1 MDILYKDNRI
11 VVALKPYGV
20 ESTDI
25 PGGMPSLVRQAL
37 GEASGGVRT
46 VHRLDRVT
54 GGVMLLARSRVAAQ
68 LLSEQV
74 RTHTFKKEYLA
85 VVCGETGNGTYR
97 DLLWRNPDERK
108 TYVVTDSGKD
118 VQEAVLHYRTLDTAD
133 GLSLVHIT
141 LETGRTHQIR
151 AQFSAHGF
159 PLVGDKKYGA
169 EPLRAHEIALWS
181 YALSFRHP
189 QSGEAMRLCANPPDT
204 TPWNFFKT
212 ALDKRNVSAYNRDK
226 SES

>member
-37 GEASGGVRT
+37 SEPTGCVRT

-74 RTHTFKKEYLA
+74 RAHTFKKEYLA
-85 VVCGETGNGTYR
+85 LVHGEPGDGAYR
-97 DLLWRNPDERK
+97 DLLWRNPNERK
-108 TYVVTDSGKD
+108 SYVVQTGGKD
-118 VQEAVLHYRTLDTAD
+118 VQEAVLHYRTLGTAD
-133 GLSLVHIT
+133 GLSLLHIS

-159 PLVGDKKYGA
+159 PLIGDKKYGGEA
-169 EPLRAHEIALWS
+169 LRAHEIALWS
-181 YALSFRHP
+181 YALSFCHP
-189 QSGEAMRLCANPPDT
+189 QSGEAMRICANPPEN
-204 TPWNFFKT
+204 TPWVYFKT
-212 ALDKRNVSAYNRDK
+212 VLDKLDLSAYNRGK